1 MFVLE
6 STPRLLLRLL
16 AYHPQ
21 YAAAVQQLVY
31 QCTSFPTSSH
41 FDLVLL
47 APLHV
52 AARYGFHE
60 ILDSVLMGTAKGNVA
75 LRTSGGKEGLYG
87 VDDSVETRENGDG
100 GCTPWLF
107 TTNGAGIS
115 AGRGQTALFHAV
127 DSEAVVQCL
136 LAHKGIKVNVTLT
149 SVVDEGGGTAL
160 MHASNCGSASVVQL
174 LLGVQDIDVIIANG
188 EGDTA
193 LILASGLGHSE
204 FVRHLLQHNRIDV
217 YRKNAKGQ
225 TALMAAQEA
234 PRIKRDCVSVR
245 EGSSEAIKLLA
256 EFEKRAANSSN

>member
-1 MFVLE
+1 
-6 STPRLLLRLL
+6 
-16 AYHPQ
+16 
-21 YAAAVQQLVY
+21 
-31 QCTSFPTSSH
+31 
-41 FDLVLL
+41 
-47 APLHV
+47 
-52 AARYGFHE
+52 
-60 ILDSVLMGTAKGNVA
+60 
-75 LRTSGGKEGLYG
+75 
-87 VDDSVETRENGDG
+87 
-100 GCTPWLF
+100 
-107 TTNGAGIS
+107 
-115 AGRGQTALFHAV
+115 
-127 DSEAVVQCL
+127 
-136 LAHKGIKVNVTLT
+136 
-149 SVVDEGGGTAL
+149 

>member
-1 MFVLE
+1 MHVLARE
-6 STPRLLLRLL
+6 PDPSRKINVLRSHLGDLKKTTAQQVLSNVEVETDRPLSSRHCPGFARACARGTSTRTTWFALQGNNSKALEHGIPMNREGFDRVDEFWEL
-16 AYHPQ
+16 
-21 YAAAVQQLVY
+21 QQLVY

-115 AGRGQTALFHAV
+115 AGWM
-127 DSEAVVQCL
+127 DSV
-136 LAHKGIKVNVTLT
+136 
-149 SVVDEGGGTAL
+149 
-160 MHASNCGSASVVQL
+160 
-174 LLGVQDIDVIIANG
+174 
-188 EGDTA
+188 
-193 LILASGLGHSE
+193 
-204 FVRHLLQHNRIDV
+204 F
-217 YRKNAKGQ
+217 
-225 TALMAAQEA
+225 
-234 PRIKRDCVSVR
+234 PRPDKPSR
-245 EGSSEAIKLLA
+245 
-256 EFEKRAANSSN
+256 